1 MPDFDPIGKM
11 AAINA
16 IMAGFHAR
24 IQMLFA
30 KRVYRRAATDLRQG
44 VPADIDAS
52 IGLAR
57 FMVI

>member
-16 IMAGFHAR
+16 IMAGFHAA

-30 KRVYRRAATDLRQG
+30 KRVYWRAATEFRQE
-44 VPADIDAS
+44 VFRPHRRADQCRAAS
-52 IGLAR
+52 W
-57 FMVI
+57 